1 MSEYNDGQD
10 PGQELEEDLQNII
23 NTARNIK
30 NTAEQL
36 KNLSEQSKNPPP
48 SAKKAPNSNNQN
60 PNAPKSDS
68 ASTGTSAQNAAET
81 GKSAGSEAGKAA
93 AQKSGE
99 TAATAGAE
107 GAATAGAEGAAATA
121 GAEGAAATAG
131 ASAGAAAA
139 TGGLSLVVQAAI
151 LAAKIAIDQVKKSLE
166 SDSEDGAYNF
176 KGIIGI
182 IFILFL
188 IISAA
193 ALHNVPS
200 ASSINYEETQH
211 GNLPDDKRA
220 KNNDRFDA
228 AKKIDKDWDGT
239 QPFHQASDVYID
251 ATETVIERAFYSD
264 VTRIVDGIDSTD
276 IVKNMLNFVKDLFGV
291 PTHDK
296 SKTAKYLYDN
306 VYPYARKSNGGYYSV
321 GDFLASY
328 GYNGGSNDAFE
339 KGNYTAIPTEDLF
352 NDVNYSEIFAVI
364 TQGSKYSTDVITLD
378 DYINLFL
385 SKQSTRARMLE
396 LKLSDPIFFG
406 SYEVD
411 DGTDSDGNPKK
422 KTINVETDDP
432 TDEELKK
439 CDEVKYYYKI
449 TLAPYGLTD
458 LYQVANG
465 LCDSEDNEWGLG
477 DNISECANKAVEIM
491 QKPRE
496 HFEKFKNNVDF
507 LDYTEKYDRTLNR
520 MDKNG
525 DGNISE
531 EENYLGPAYNEDR
544 NSKSPRLRTS
554 KFRGHPATPGKPNKT
569 KTGRSSWYYIDIDD
583 MIDIRDLIKAVSEG
597 SDDGGDVEM
606 PDIEVPED
614 ITSLQIYQAL
624 LEHGYSA
631 DKAAAMALAYH
642 VIEPLYGSNF
652 AVGVMAN
659 VQAEGNNGQIE
670 YKNSKAYW
678 RKASPAVIAIAGTTL
693 RQNGPEKVQT
703 LLTGIPAGTEG
714 IGVGMIQWSGG
725 RRVQLLN
732 LYNSS
737 GLGNDGD
744 FSLTDCMQ
752 VEISMMVAEFKG
764 SYSSVPS
771 TSAGKNPAECARN
784 VCLHYEI
791 PAHKFTEANVR
802 ASNARQIVSAI
813 QNADDY
819 KGDPYNSIHW

>member
-1 MSEYNDGQD
+1 MSENNDGRD
-10 PGQELEEDLQNII
+10 PGQEFEDDLQKSI

-36 KNLSEQSKNPPP
+36 KKLSEQTKSPP
-48 SAKKAPNSNNQN
+48 SANKNTTNTKKTSTNS
-60 PNAPKSDS
+60 PKSDS
-68 ASTGTSAQNAAET
+68 AAKSKSAQKAAEQ
-81 GKSAGSEAGKAA
+81 GKAAGKEAGKAA

-99 TAATAGAE
+99 
-107 GAATAGAEGAAATA
+107 AAATA
-121 GAEGAAATAG
+121 GAEGAAASAG
-131 ASAGAAAA
+131 GSAAASAGAAAA
-139 TGGLSLVVQAAI
+139 TGGISLVVQAAI

-166 SDSEDGAYNF
+166 SDSEDGSYNF

-182 IFILFL
+182 IFIIFL

-220 KNNDRFDA
+220 ENNVRFDTA
-228 AKKIDKDWDGT
+228 HKINKDWDGT
-239 QPFHQASDVYID
+239 QPFHQASDVYIE

-276 IVKNMLNFVKDLFGV
+276 IVRTMIDFVKEIFGV

-296 SKTAKYLYDN
+296 SKTAKYLYNN
-306 VYPYARKSNGGYYSV
+306 VYPYAKKRDGGYYSV

-328 GYNGGSNDAFE
+328 GFDGGSNDAFE

-364 TQGSKYSTDVITLD
+364 TQGSKYSTDIIKLD

-385 SKQSTRARMLE
+385 SKQSTRSRMLE

-406 SYEVD
+406 TYEED
-411 DGTDSDGNPKK
+411 DGEDDEGNPKK
-422 KTINVETDDP
+422 KTIKVETDDP
-432 TDEELKK
+432 NDDELKK

-449 TLAPYGLTD
+449 TLAPYGLAD

-465 LCDSEDNEWGLG
+465 LCDSTDNEWGLG

-491 QKPRE
+491 QQPRE

-531 EENYLGPAYNEDR
+531 DENYLGPAYNEDR
-544 NSKSPRLRTS
+544 NSHSPRLRTS
-554 KFRGHPATPGKPNKT
+554 EFHGHPATPGKPNRT
-569 KTGRSSWYYIDIDD
+569 TTGRSSWYYIDIDD
-583 MIDIRDLIKAVSEG
+583 MIDIRDLIKTVSEG
-597 SDDGGDVEM
+597 TDDGGDIEM

-624 LEHGYSA
+624 LEAGYSA

-659 VQAEGNNGQIE
+659 VQEEGNNGQIE
-670 YKNSKAYW
+670 YENTKAYW
-678 RKASPAVIAIAGTTL
+678 RKASPEVKAIAGTTL

-737 GLGNDGD
+737 GLGSDGD
-744 FSLTDCMQ
+744 FSLSDCMQ
-752 VEISMMVAEFKG
+752 IEISMMVAEFKG
-764 SYSSVPS
+764 SYSFVPS
-771 TSAGKNPAECARN
+771 TSAGKSPAECARN
-784 VCLHYEI
+784 VCLNYEI
-791 PAHKFTEANVR
+791 PAHKFAAANTR
-802 ASNARQIVSAI
+802 AQNARDIVRAI

-819 KGDPYNSIHW
+819 KGDQENNIDW